1 MCLLIKPDMETVNCS
16 GAETRQQQSCPLS
29 SDVVL
34 SEPFLLWSLWS
45 ASVKGLLQRAMAL
58 TQSVCFEPV
67 PRSSAILMWFWLWFE
82 VWVFVAIDNNGL
94 NRDIALAKSERQQDF
109 VAYSVTQLHFDFL
122 VSKPY

>member
-1 MCLLIKPDMETVNCS
+1 
-16 GAETRQQQSCPLS
+16 
-29 SDVVL
+29 
-34 SEPFLLWSLWS
+34 
-45 ASVKGLLQRAMAL
+45 MAL

-94 NRDIALAKSERQQDF
+94 NRDISLAKGERQQDF

>member
-1 MCLLIKPDMETVNCS
+1 
-16 GAETRQQQSCPLS
+16 
-29 SDVVL
+29 
-34 SEPFLLWSLWS
+34 
-45 ASVKGLLQRAMAL
+45 MAL

-67 PRSSAILMWFWLWFE
+67 LRSSAILMWFWLWFE